1 YILSQHILLSSSV
14 SMSTA
19 PPTRNSASRSSASR
33 STTTTSTPS
42 GVKGTRAT
50 GLTSSPSPTV
60 QLDSAEFATGHYVDR
75 LFPDDASL
83 EGVDVA
89 AENLRR
95 RLQVVTQDIR
105 QLLRAQSNDN
115 NKQQAQNLEATKAA
129 IGELY
134 TRISEMKAKA
144 RTSERMVLDI
154 TQDIKS
160 LDSAKRNL
168 THTTTTMK
176 RLQMLIGAV
185 GQLRHLKE
193 QSKYYEASQLMQAIG
208 GLREGFAD
216 FGRVRQIA
224 ALHENAD
231 ALQRGLASQAFQEVE
246 RGFDSQ
252 GMLVGDARVM
262 RDACLCAQAS
272 LGDEQRDKFVAFYC
286 DLQLRA
292 YSAIFQ
298 LNDDVSQLENISRR
312 YAWLRRILRNYSD
325 DHAAVF
331 PEKWRVGEALSRRF
345 SEATRDQLGE
355 IMATREDIGVEH
367 LMSALSDTLAFEAQ
381 CNKKFAIVAKS
392 TAGDESLEPLVA
404 AAHVYEDSGEPAVTF
419 TGAISCAFEP
429 YMSIFIRGEHVKFD
443 EMIRKFQRE
452 PVSIDNDPS
461 LSVLASST
469 DLLYQFRESLRQC
482 ASLSTGQPMVDLS
495 QVFSQCLCNYARDVL
510 VHKLPRITS
519 SSTTALDDLKNISLI
534 VNTADYCASVVGQ
547 LEQKVVEKVGSEF
560 KEKVSFTAC
569 REALLTSIN
578 TSIRALVVG
587 VETMCEPA
595 FAALTQVPWQS
606 LQMVGDQS
614 GYVLLIS
621 SAMEACTETIRKSM
635 SGSRYFRSY
644 CDKFA
649 ARFSERYMAAINTCG
664 QISEVGAEQL
674 LLDAQALKSTLL
686 GMPLMGADRDETEKK
701 AQLPT
706 AYTKIVTQG
715 VGQIEALLKAIL
727 APSDPPD
734 ALVDRFI
741 LLFPK
746 TPRETFQQILN
757 IKGVKPADQPTY
769 FRVLQRMVKQTEAAV
784 SSERPNAS
792 RGTPSVAIKDAT
804 GANSAS
810 NYSTPDLK
818 GAMPS
823 HVAQGISSSA
833 PLASKKAK
841 PRAGEHMRLGST
853 PGSAA
858 VFGSGNQSAA
868 AHRSARM
875 SPAAGN
881 TTPTATGMSG
891 GASSGG
897 GGSHGQMLSA
907 RGMSPDPLGITG
919 GGGSALLP
927 AASAHSVQV
936 AFSPDSESMSPG
948 SDDVAGRT
956 STDAANS
963 PVLASLAAN
972 ATATRT
978 KINENLRKFMS
989 NMRRN

>member
-1 YILSQHILLSSSV
+1 M
-14 SMSTA
+14 SMAAA
-19 PPTRNSASRSSASR
+19 PPTRSSASRSSASR
-33 STTTTSTPS
+33 GSSSTTTSTPS
-42 GVKGTRAT
+42 GVKGTRTA
-50 GLTSSPSPTV
+50 GPVSSSSPTV
-60 QLDSAEFATGHYVDR
+60 QLDSAEFSTGSYVDR

-95 RLQVVTQDIR
+95 RLQAVTQDIR

-115 NKQQAQNLEATKAA
+115 NKQQQAQDLEATKTA

-208 GLREGFAD
+208 GLREGFAG

-224 ALHENAD
+224 ALNDSAD
-231 ALQRGLASQAFQEVE
+231 ALQRGLAGQAFQEVE

-252 GMLVGDARVM
+252 GMLIGDARVM
-262 RDACLCAQAS
+262 RDACLCAEAS
-272 LGDEQRDKFVAFYC
+272 LGVEQRDKFVAFYC

-292 YSAIFQ
+292 YLAIFQ

-331 PEKWRVGEALSRRF
+331 PEHWRVGEALSRRF
-345 SEATRDQLGE
+345 SETTRDQLGE
-355 IMATREDIGVEH
+355 IMATRDNISVEH

-381 CNKKFAIVAKS
+381 CNKKFAIVVKP
-392 TAGDESLEPLVA
+392 TDESSQTVY
-404 AAHVYEDSGEPAVTF
+404 VYEDGGEEAVTF

-452 PVSIDNDPS
+452 PLSIDNDPS

-495 QVFSQCLCNYARDVL
+495 QVFSQCLCSYARDVL

-547 LEQKVVEKVGSEF
+547 LEQKVVEKVGGEY
-560 KEKVSFTAC
+560 KGKVSFTAC

-578 TSIRALVVG
+578 TSIRALVAG
-587 VETMCEPA
+587 VEAMCEPA

-621 SAMEACTETIRKSM
+621 SAMEASTETIRKSM

-686 GMPLMGADRDETEKK
+686 DMPLMGADRDETGKK
-701 AQLPT
+701 PQLPS

-734 ALVDRFI
+734 ALVDRFL

-746 TPRETFQQILN
+746 TPSETFQQILN

-769 FRVLQRMVKQTEAAV
+769 FRVLQRMLKQTAA
-784 SSERPNAS
+784 SSERSSAS
-792 RGTPSVAIKDAT
+792 RSTQLEASKDAT
-804 GANSAS
+804 QPNSVS

-833 PLASKKAK
+833 PLASKKPK
-841 PRAGEHMRLGST
+841 SRAGEHVRLGST
-853 PGSAA
+853 PGSAS
-858 VFGSGNQSAA
+858 VFGSDNQSAP

-875 SPAAGN
+875 SP
-881 TTPTATGMSG
+881 TATGVSG
-891 GASSGG
+891 GANGAG
-897 GGSHGQMLSA
+897 
-907 RGMSPDPLGITG
+907 GMSPDPLGITG
-919 GGGSALLP
+919 GGNGNPLLG
-927 AASAHSVQV
+927 AASAHAVQV
-936 AFSPDSESMSPG
+936 AFSPNSESMSPG
-948 SDDVAGRT
+948 SDDAIGRS
-956 STDAANS
+956 STDAASS

>member
-1 YILSQHILLSSSV
+1 M
-14 SMSTA
+14 SMSAT
-19 PPTRNSASRSSASR
+19 PPSRSSASR
-33 STTTTSTPS
+33 SSTAAAS
-42 GVKGTRAT
+42 GARGTRVTTVPA
-50 GLTSSPSPTV
+50 SSTSPTIH
-60 QLDSAEFATGHYVDR
+60 LDSAEFATGHYVDR
-75 LFPDDASL
+75 LFPDEASL

-95 RLQVVTQDIR
+95 RLHVVTQDIR

-115 NKQQAQNLEATKAA
+115 NRQQAQDLEATKAA

-176 RLQMLIGAV
+176 RLQMLIGAI
-185 GQLRHLKE
+185 GQLRYLKE

-208 GLREGFAD
+208 GLREGFSD

-224 ALHENAD
+224 ALSESANA
-231 ALQRGLASQAFQEVE
+231 LLRNLASQAFQEVE

-252 GMLVGDARVM
+252 GMLVGDSRVM

-272 LGDEQRDKFVAFYC
+272 LGGEQRDKFVAFYC

-298 LNDDVSQLENISRR
+298 LHDDVSQLENISRR

-331 PEKWRVGEALSRRF
+331 PEQWRVGEVLSRRF

-355 IMATREDIGVEH
+355 IMATRENISVEH

-381 CNKKFAIVAKS
+381 CNKKFAIVPRN
-392 TAGDESLEPLVA
+392 AGAGSEELSEQQLSVTELASSVA
-404 AAHVYEDSGEPAVTF
+404 YVYEGSGEPATTF

-429 YMSIFIRGEHVKFD
+429 YMSIFISGEHAKFD
-443 EMIRKFQRE
+443 EMIRRFQRE

-495 QVFSQCLCNYARDVL
+495 QVFSQCLCSYTRDVL
-510 VHKLPRITS
+510 VHKLPRITGS
-519 SSTTALDDLKNISLI
+519 SATALDDLKNISLI

-547 LEQKVVEKVGSEF
+547 LEQKVVEKVDSEF
-560 KEKVSFTAC
+560 KDKVSFSAC

-578 TSIRALVVG
+578 TSIRALVAG

-595 FAALTQVPWQS
+595 FTALTQVPWQS

-621 SAMEACTETIRKSM
+621 SAMEACTEAIRKSM

-649 ARFSERYMAAINTCG
+649 TRFSDRYMAAINTCG

-674 LLDAQALKSTLL
+674 LLDAQALKSILL
-686 GMPLMGADRDETEKK
+686 DMPLMGADRDEAEKK
-701 AQLPT
+701 AQLPA

-715 VGQIEALLKAIL
+715 VGRIEALLKAIL

-734 ALVDRFI
+734 ALVDRFM

-746 TPRETFQQILN
+746 APREMFQQILN
-757 IKGVKPADQPTY
+757 IKGVKPADQTAY
-769 FRVLQRMVKQTEAAV
+769 FRMLQRMVKQTGATAAAT
-784 SSERPNAS
+784 SERPSAFQ
-792 RGTPSVAIKDAT
+792 GTLSVAST
-804 GANSAS
+804 GAAEVAS
-810 NYSTPDLK
+810 LSSHSTPDLK

-833 PLASKKAK
+833 PQVSKRAK
-841 PRAGEHMRLGST
+841 PRAGEHTRLAST
-853 PGSAA
+853 PGNTAM
-858 VFGSGNQSAA
+858 FGGGSGQSAV
-868 AHRSARM
+868 HRSARL
-875 SPAAGN
+875 SPTLGN
-881 TTPTATGMSG
+881 TTLTAAGISG
-891 GASSGG
+891 GTRSSQARASRA
-897 GGSHGQMLSA
+897 LF
-907 RGMSPDPLGITG
+907 PDPLGITG
-919 GGGSALLP
+919 GSNAAVTS
-927 AASAHSVQV
+927 AASPHSVQV
-936 AFSPDSESMSPG
+936 VFSPDSELLSSG
-948 SDDVAGRT
+948 SDDAGGRT
-956 STDAANS
+956 STDATGS